1 MNKHGKHLLD
11 NLGLRIWALVI
22 ACFMWFAVT
31 TQSNPTTQKSY
42 SNIPV
47 KLTNTDTITSE
58 GKVVT
63 VLDGTGVIST
73 VTLRAPRS
81 VTDTLDADNISATA
95 DVRQVRDDGTVPVS
109 FTTNRYSSQVSSIKG
124 SSDTIR
130 VSIENRKTGNFML
143 HASTTGTPAEGYI
156 QGDITLDQNQIRV
169 SGPESVVSSIASA
182 EAVVDIGNAT
192 GTITTNVDIHLLD
205 SDGQAVDTSS
215 LTLNISTVKVTVSI
229 LPTKEVS
236 ISASAQGTPAAG
248 YIQTGQITVEPQTV
262 LIAGRSAVLNEV
274 SAITIPASALD
285 VTGASQDVTAQVDL
299 NDYLP
304 EGVRLADSSFDGMVT
319 VTASVGRSQAREYVV
334 HMADIQLVNVPSG
347 YQASLVT
354 VSDSAGGTASQAD
367 SGKNLTLRLSG
378 LEDTLD
384 QIGSGDLTMTVDVT
398 GLIKEA
404 GDEDLSGMY
413 SGNVTVKTPA
423 GVSAESSLRAA
434 VRLTAE
440 SQNGN

>member
-1 MNKHGKHLLD
+1 M
-11 NLGLRIWALVI
+11 
-22 ACFMWFAVT
+22 
-31 TQSNPTTQKSY
+31 
-42 SNIPV
+42 
-47 KLTNTDTITSE
+47 
-58 GKVVT
+58 
-63 VLDGTGVIST
+63 
-73 VTLRAPRS
+73 
-81 VTDTLDADNISATA
+81 
-95 DVRQVRDDGTVPVS
+95 
-109 FTTNRYSSQVSSIKG
+109 
-124 SSDTIR
+124 
-130 VSIENRKTGNFML
+130 
-143 HASTTGTPAEGYI
+143 
-156 QGDITLDQNQIRV
+156 
-169 SGPESVVSSIASA
+169 
-182 EAVVDIGNAT
+182 
-192 GTITTNVDIHLLD
+192 
-205 SDGQAVDTSS
+205 
-215 LTLNISTVKVTVSI
+215 
-229 LPTKEVS
+229 
-236 ISASAQGTPAAG
+236 
-248 YIQTGQITVEPQTV
+248 